1 MKKKQYPL
9 LPLRGVVA
17 YPLIGLTIDVGRPV
31 SLKALLASKEHEID
45 LVVVTQRD
53 PEAEP
58 SVDGLHQVGT
68 LVQIAK
74 MSELGNDTVRVRVIG
89 KERVR
94 IENVEETDEGYQ
106 AVIEPIE
113 KMDIK
118 GAKQE
123 ALVRLIKE
131 QFGQLVSRIKGI
143 GTDERR
149 RFETYER
156 LDSLTDYITSKLPI
170 DISKKQEFLEQ
181 QDPVERGLMLL
192 DVMKHEYE
200 VVELEREM
208 RERTKKTIE
217 QSQREYYL
225 REQLKTIQQELGGE
239 SASVESDATKYR
251 EQLSMLDLP
260 ETTVA
265 NVEKEI
271 SRLAVVPATSPEHGV
286 IRNYLEWFFSLPWN
300 EATDDFLNVSAASE
314 QLDEDHY
321 GLEKVKERI
330 LEYLA
335 VRQLTDSLRGPIL
348 CLSGPPGVGKTSL
361 ARSIATALERK
372 FVRVSLGGVRD
383 EAEIRGHR
391 RTYIGA
397 MPGRIIRGLKQAG
410 TNNPV
415 FLLDE
420 IDKMSNDF
428 RGDPSSAMLEVLD
441 PEQNNSFSDHYIEE
455 PFDLSN
461 VLFIATA
468 NDVSNIPGPLLDR
481 MELIQIGGYTE
492 QEKTEIA
499 VRHLL
504 TKQLAEH
511 GLKKS
516 QLTVKADAL
525 EEVVRRY
532 TREAGVRNLER
543 VLGSLCRKAAK
554 QIAMGE
560 KKRVTVT
567 KRNLDDFLG
576 KPIYRYGQGELEDMI
591 GAVTGL
597 AYTAFGGDTLTIEVS
612 LAPGKGK
619 LQLTGKLGD
628 VMQESAQTAYS
639 FVRAN
644 ATSLGIEPNFY
655 ETQDI
660 HIHVPEGAVPKDGPS
675 AGITLATALIS
686 ALTKRPVRRDVGM
699 TGEITLRG
707 RVLPIGGLKEKS
719 LAAHRA
725 GLTTVLLPQDNTR
738 DIDDIP
744 ESVRAGME
752 FIPVATMEQV
762 LEHALK
768 GE

>member
-251 EQLSMLDLP
+251 EQLAMLDLP

-504 TKQLAEH
+504 SKQLAEH

>member
-106 AVIEPIE
+106 AIIEPIE

-251 EQLSMLDLP
+251 EQLAMLDLP

-314 QLDEDHY
+314 QLEKDHY

-504 TKQLAEH
+504 SKQLAEH

>member
-1 MKKKQYPL
+1 MKTKQYPL

-58 SVDGLHQVGT
+58 SVDGLHTIGT

-94 IENVEETDEGYQ
+94 IDHVTETDEGYQ
-106 AVIEPIE
+106 AKIEPIE
-113 KMDIK
+113 KADIK

-156 LDSLTDYITSKLPI
+156 LDSLTDYIASKLPI
-170 DISKKQEFLEQ
+170 DIAKKQDFLEEN
-181 QDPVERGLMLL
+181 DPVERGVMLL

-239 SASVESDATKYR
+239 AVSAESDAVKYK
-251 EQLSMLDLP
+251 EKLALLDLS
-260 ETTVA
+260 ETAVI
-265 NVEKEI
+265 NIEKEI
-271 SRLAVVPATSPEHGV
+271 NRLAVVPATSPEHGV

-300 EATDDFLNVSAASE
+300 EATDDFLNVEAASE

-348 CLSGPPGVGKTSL
+348 CLAGPPGVGKTSL

-420 IDKMSNDF
+420 IDKMANDF

-499 VRHLL
+499 IRHLFS
-504 TKQLAEH
+504 KQLKEH

-516 QLTVKADAL
+516 QLTVKPDAL

-532 TREAGVRNLER
+532 TREAGVRSLER
-543 VLGSLCRKAAK
+543 VIGALCRKAAK

-567 KRNLDDFLG
+567 KRNLSDFLG
-576 KPIYRYGQGELEDMI
+576 KPIYRYGQSELEDTI

-644 ATSLGIEPNFY
+644 AEEFKIDPHFY
-655 ETQDI
+655 ESQDI

-675 AGITLATALIS
+675 AGITIATALIS

-725 GLTTVLLPQDNTR
+725 GLTTILMPQDNTR

-744 ESVRAGME
+744 ETVRDE
-752 FIPVATMEQV
+752 IRFIPVATMDQV

>member
-1 MKKKQYPL
+1 MKTKQYPV

-17 YPLIGLTIDVGRPV
+17 YPLIGLTIDVGRPI
-31 SLKALLASKEHEID
+31 SLKALLASKEQNID
-45 LVVVTQRD
+45 LVVVTQID
-53 PEAEP
+53 AEEEP
-58 SVDGLHQVGT
+58 SAKGLYGVGT
-68 LVQIAK
+68 IVQIAK
-74 MSELGNDTVRVRVIG
+74 MSELGNETVRVRVIG
-89 KERVR
+89 KERVK
-94 IENVEETDEGYQ
+94 IKHVEETEDGLVAE
-106 AVIEPIE
+106 VETIERPE
-113 KMDIK
+113 VK

-123 ALVRLIKE
+123 ALVRIIKE
-131 QFGQLVSRIKGI
+131 QFGQLVTRIKGI

-149 RFETYER
+149 RYETYER
-156 LDSLTDYITSKLPI
+156 LDALTDYITSKLPV
-170 DISKKQEFLEQ
+170 DVAKKQEFLEE

-192 DVMKHEYE
+192 EVMKHEYE

-239 SASVESDATKYR
+239 SVSAESDAANYK
-251 EQLSMLDLP
+251 EKLALLDLP

-265 NVEKEI
+265 NIEKEI
-271 SRLAVVPATSPEHGV
+271 NRLAVVPATSPEHGV

-300 EATDDFLNVSAASE
+300 DATEDFLNVASASE

-348 CLSGPPGVGKTSL
+348 CLAGPPGVGKTSL

-397 MPGRIIRGLKQAG
+397 MPGRIIRGIKQAG

-468 NDVSNIPGPLLDR
+468 NDISNIPGPLLDR

-499 VRHLL
+499 IRHLL
-504 TKQLAEH
+504 SKQLKEH

-516 QLTVKADAL
+516 QLTVKPEAL
-525 EEVVRRY
+525 QEAVRRY

-543 VLGSLCRKAAK
+543 VIGAICRKAAK

-567 KRNLDDFLG
+567 KRNLVDFLG
-576 KPIYRYGQGELEDMI
+576 KPRYRYGQGELEDTV

-639 FVRAN
+639 YVRAN
-644 ATSLGIEPNFY
+644 AEKFGIDPDFY
-655 ETQDI
+655 ESRDV

-675 AGITLATALIS
+675 AGITIATALIS

-725 GLTTVLLPQDNTR
+725 GLTTVLLPKDNER

-744 ESVRAGME
+744 ESVRQTMTFVPVSKME
-752 FIPVATMEQV
+752 EV
-762 LEHALK
+762 LKHAFK
-768 GE
+768 GD

>member
-251 EQLSMLDLP
+251 EQLAMLDLP

-314 QLDEDHY
+314 QLEKDHY

-504 TKQLAEH
+504 SKQLAEH

-752 FIPVATMEQV
+752 FIPVATMEHV

>member
-1 MKKKQYPL
+1 MKTKQYPL

-58 SVDGLHQVGT
+58 SVDGLHTIGT

-94 IENVEETDEGYQ
+94 IDQVTETDEGYQ
-106 AVIEPIE
+106 ASIEPIE
-113 KMDIK
+113 KADIK

-156 LDSLTDYITSKLPI
+156 LDSLTDYIASKLPI
-170 DISKKQEFLEQ
+170 DIAKKQEFLEEN
-181 QDPVERGLMLL
+181 DPVERGVMLL

-239 SASVESDATKYR
+239 AVSAESDAVKYK
-251 EQLSMLDLP
+251 EKLALLDLS
-260 ETTVA
+260 ETAVI
-265 NVEKEI
+265 NIEKEI
-271 SRLAVVPATSPEHGV
+271 NRLSVVPATSPEHGV

-300 EATDDFLNVSAASE
+300 EATDDFLNVEAASE

-348 CLSGPPGVGKTSL
+348 CLAGPPGVGKTSL

-420 IDKMSNDF
+420 IDKMANDF

-499 VRHLL
+499 IRHLL
-504 TKQLAEH
+504 SKQLKEH

-516 QLTVKADAL
+516 QLTVKPDAL
-525 EEVVRRY
+525 QEVVRRY
-532 TREAGVRNLER
+532 TREAGVRSLER
-543 VLGSLCRKAAK
+543 VIGALCRKAAK

-567 KRNLDDFLG
+567 KRNLPDFLG
-576 KPIYRYGQGELEDMI
+576 KPIYRYGQSELEDTI

-644 ATSLGIEPNFY
+644 AEAFKINPNFY

-675 AGITLATALIS
+675 AGITIATALIS

-725 GLTTVLLPQDNTR
+725 GLTTILMPQDNTR

-744 ESVRAGME
+744 ETVRDGIR
-752 FIPVATMEQV
+752 FIPVATMDQV

>member
-89 KERVR
+89 KDRVR

-251 EQLSMLDLP
+251 EQLAMLDLP

-314 QLDEDHY
+314 QLEKDHY

-504 TKQLAEH
+504 SKQLAEH

-752 FIPVATMEQV
+752 FILVATMEQV

>member
-53 PEAEP
+53 PESEP

-251 EQLSMLDLP
+251 EQLAMLDLP

-314 QLDEDHY
+314 QLEKDHY

-504 TKQLAEH
+504 SKQLAEH